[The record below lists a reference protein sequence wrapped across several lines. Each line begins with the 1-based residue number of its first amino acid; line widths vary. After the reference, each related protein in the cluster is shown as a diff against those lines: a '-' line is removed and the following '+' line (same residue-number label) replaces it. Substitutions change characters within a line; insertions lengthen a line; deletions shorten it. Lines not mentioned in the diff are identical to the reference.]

1 MGKGHRTQTLSKASL
16 CWGTGHC
23 GLVEGTEKKNRRT
36 DTEVG
41 TVWGAEQSGQEL
53 GSDESIPAG
62 ESTLLTVWELRRD
75 QQEGKEL

>member
-1 MGKGHRTQTLSKASL
+1 MLL
-16 CWGTGHC
+16 GTGHC
-23 GLVEGTEKKNRRT
+23 GLVDGTEEKNRRT

-41 TVWGAEQSGQEL
+41 TVWDAEQSGQEL
-53 GSDESIPAG
+53 GSDESIPAR